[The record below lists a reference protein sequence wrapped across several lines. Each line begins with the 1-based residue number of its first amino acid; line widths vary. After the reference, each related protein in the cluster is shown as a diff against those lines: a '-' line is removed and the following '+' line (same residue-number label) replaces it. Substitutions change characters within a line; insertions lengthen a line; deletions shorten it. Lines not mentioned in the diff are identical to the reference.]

1 MKDIK
6 NEIDKGTRY
15 HASKKS
21 KDTSWEKFMDG
32 NLDLKTAFWG
42 YGFFGSIVVGV
53 ACGILTEAVSSI
65 FTIVYIISMV
75 VLIVGLWQCASNYK
89 KIKSKKKQSEVW
101 GILTQVFCVVSA
113 LGLANFTKDLL

>member
-42 YGFFGSIVVGV
+42 YGFFGSIVIGIG
-53 ACGILTEAVSSI
+53 CGILSEAVSSI
-65 FTIVYIISMV
+65 FNIVYVISMA

-89 KIKSKKKQSEVW
+89 KIMSQKKQSELW
-101 GILTQVFCVVSA
+101 GVLT
-113 LGLANFTKDLL
+113 